1 MRGLA
6 RFFRNDRAQDL
17 AEYCLLTALIAL
29 ISLGIFWRMR
39 GGVMDLWSTA
49 NTTLTHGSSTAATA
63 TTGTSSG
70 VGPTSGS
77 GTTTQ
82 PDQAK

>member
-1 MRGLA
+1 MGRRLV

-49 NTTLTHGSSTAATA
+49 NTTLTHGGSTTG

-70 VGPTSGS
+70 VGPAAGS
-77 GTTTQ
+77 ATTTQ
-82 PDQAK
+82 QDQAK